1 MKIELTRINDA
12 VNLEAKN
19 EEGNTLL
26 IDGSADIGGV
36 GMGMKPMQLLLVAL
50 GGCSSMDLL
59 TILKKQRQPIK
70 SYKVIIDGER
80 VKEGDVALFRNIKLH
95 FVLVGDLDKNKV
107 EKAVLLSVD
116 KYCSVTKTLEPTAT
130 ITHSFEII
138 KE

>member
-26 IDGSADIGGV
+26 IDGSADIGGE
-36 GMGMKPMQLLLVAL
+36 GLGMKPMQLLLVAL

-59 TILKKQRQPIK
+59 SILKKQRQPIK
-70 SYKVIIDGER
+70 SYKVIVDGDR
-80 VKEGDVALFRNIKLH
+80 VKEGDVALFRTIKLH
-95 FVLVGDLDKNKV
+95 FVLVGDLDRDKV
-107 EKAVLLSVD
+107 EKAVLLSVE
-116 KYCSVTKTLEPTAT
+116 KYCSVTKTLDPTAT